1 MPFSLFDYIN
11 NKGENEF
18 KKWSETLQKIQRA
31 KLNQKLDKLELV
43 GDSLMPELLTDT
55 GIIGIKKL
63 RIKVQ
68 NVQLRPLLCNGPINK
83 ESEYTLLMGAKEI
96 GDKWSPQNAPQ
107 KALDKMREV
116 IKNPSKKRRKHER
129 VN

>member
-11 NKGENEF
+11 NQGENEF
-18 KKWSETLQKIQRA
+18 KKWSEALQKTQRA
-31 KLNQKLDKLELV
+31 KLYQKLDKLELV
-43 GDSLMPELLTDT
+43 GDGLMPELLTDT
-55 GIIGIKKL
+55 SITGIKKL

-83 ESEYTLLMGAKEI
+83 ESEFTLLMGAMEK
-96 GDKWSPQNAPQ
+96 GDKWSPKDAPQ
-107 KALDKMREV
+107 KALDKREEV
-116 IKNPSKKRRKHER
+116 IKDPSKKRRKHER